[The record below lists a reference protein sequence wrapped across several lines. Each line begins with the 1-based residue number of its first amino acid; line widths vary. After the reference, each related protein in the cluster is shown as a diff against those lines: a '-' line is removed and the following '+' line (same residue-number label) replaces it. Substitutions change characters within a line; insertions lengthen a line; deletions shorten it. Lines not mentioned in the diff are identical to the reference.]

1 MRQYLAVAVVLAC
14 VLSGCASAEDIA
26 SDVPDR
32 PGHDRGKSGGNNPG
46 KDKSGKDDKG
56 KKNKGKKDKKQYKK
70 LEVHL
75 RNVVGQVDHFSSPS
89 TNIGCQITDDGVR
102 CDIEKRRYKPP
113 RKPRGC
119 DLDFG
124 NALAVGEGEPDFV
137 CAGDTVLGAPTLL
150 AYGTATRVGD
160 YGCQSR
166 KTGMRCY
173 NLRTGRGF
181 LLSRELYEFY

>member
-1 MRQYLAVAVVLAC
+1 MRQYVAVMVVLAC
-14 VLSGCASAEDIA
+14 VLSGCASAQDIA
-26 SDVPDR
+26 SDVPDGSGR
-32 PGHDRGKSGGNNPG
+32 DDGKPARGDKPG
-46 KDKSGKDDKG
+46 KDKDDKG
-56 KKNKGKKDKKQYKK
+56 KHDHKHKNHKKKDK
-70 LEVHL
+70 LEVRLH
-75 RNVVGQVDHFSSPS
+75 NVVGQVDHFSSPS

-113 RKPRGC
+113 HKPGGC

-166 KTGMRCY
+166 KAGMRCY

-181 LLSRELYEFY
+181 LLSRGLYEFY